1 MKRKSQIYKVTL
13 INGCMAA
20 LIAQYIVPEIGTIK
34 EKKSTTSQT
43 ICIQFDK
50 LN

>member
-34 EKKSTTSQT
+34 EKKHYKSNNLHTVWQA
-43 ICIQFDK
+43 
-50 LN
+50 